1 MNCNSSLDSAS
12 SHLMMS
18 WILWSSMLLVML
30 PVTGSMVVCR
40 GGAVANDEERKA
52 ALANRD
58 VARTDRDTASTIY
71 PQ

>member
-40 GGAVANDEERKA
+40 GGAVANVVEVVCHGDG
-52 ALANRD
+52 
-58 VARTDRDTASTIY
+58 VAV
-71 PQ
+71 QLL